1 MNTHIYYHCNR
12 VRDYD
17 CEEPYITEEELIRQL
32 ITYLPKLKLNKRYLW
47 NEFNEEIKR
56 LTHLKGIISRQT
68 TMDFELTPH
77 NNRVVK
83 SEELSVEEDLMLQ
96 DYLHHILQYGTPEE
110 RINILSGLLTRFELT
125 NRHLR
130 IVK

>member
-1 MNTHIYYHCNR
+1 
-12 VRDYD
+12 
-17 CEEPYITEEELIRQL
+17 
-32 ITYLPKLKLNKRYLW
+32 
-47 NEFNEEIKR
+47 
-56 LTHLKGIISRQT
+56 
-68 TMDFELTPH
+68 MDFELTPH